1 MREEESLEL
10 KFTSSLAWWMIA
22 SLLFFD
28 YASSKIF
35 RMLQLYH
42 IDGMIFDIACYIND
56 LQLPNY
62 QSLSLFENGL
72 STHNF
77 SGIACMVNFANLM
90 LVRSV
95 LSYYSI
101 SPLTLREIVNAII
114 SDSQIVITMVKDGEA
129 ECCSR
134 DYMC

>member
-1 MREEESLEL
+1 
-10 KFTSSLAWWMIA
+10 
-22 SLLFFD
+22 
-28 YASSKIF
+28 
-35 RMLQLYH
+35 
-42 IDGMIFDIACYIND
+42 MIFDIARYIND

-62 QSLSLFENGL
+62 QSLSSFENGL
-72 STHNF
+72 SMHDF
-77 SGIACMVNFANLM
+77 LGIACMVNFANLM

-101 SPLTLREIVNAII
+101 SSLTPREIVNAII

-134 DYMC
+134 DYIC